1 MRVHVMDLKP
11 GDCLRMDTFNSRGL
25 HVLPKGSSL
34 QIEEIAKLIQH
45 GVDYVDI
52 EEAHVEPVPISRS
65 SIIQAVAAN
74 FDTSIE
80 GFESVYTEAL
90 TKGSFNQ
97 TVVDDILQ
105 PSLNSLDKHKDVVSL
120 LLLLDRDDNY
130 TYNHSL
136 QVGML
141 SYYISSWLGYSKKE
155 CYEIG
160 RAGYLIDIGKC
171 RISPSILNKPG
182 KLSPEEYDQVK
193 LHTIYG
199 HEIIRSSMND
209 PHTALV
215 ALQHHEREDGS
226 GYPNSLTKSDI
237 HPYAQIAAVAD
248 IYSAMTTDRVYQS
261 KQELISVL
269 REINNLSFGKLNGRP
284 VQAFIQHLMPNF
296 IGKRVLLSTGDMG
309 VIVMNNPLDVFRPLV
324 QSEGIFL
331 DLSRERKIAVVE
343 IYME

>member
-1 MRVHVMDLKP
+1 MDLKP
-11 GDCLRMDTFNSRGL
+11 GDHLRMDTFSSRGL
-25 HVLPKGSSL
+25 HVLPKGSRL
-34 QIEEIAKLIQH
+34 QLEEIAKLIQH

-52 EEAHVEPVPISRS
+52 ETVQEEPAPSSRT
-65 SIIQAVAAN
+65 SIIQAAASS
-74 FDTSIE
+74 FDTTID
-80 GFESVYTEAL
+80 GFESLYMEAL
-90 TKGSFNQ
+90 SKGSFNQ
-97 TVVDDILQ
+97 SVVDDILQ
-105 PSLNSLDKHKDVVSL
+105 PTLSTLDKHKDVVTL
-120 LLLLDRDDNY
+120 LLLLDREDNY

-141 SYYISSWLGYSKKE
+141 SYYLASWLGYSKTE

-171 RISPSILNKPG
+171 RISPAILNKPG
-182 KLSPEEYDQVK
+182 KLTPDEYEEIK
-193 LHTIYG
+193 LHTVYG
-199 HEIIRSSMND
+199 YEIIQNSMND
-209 PHTALV
+209 PFTALV

-226 GYPNSLTKSDI
+226 GYPKQLTKTDI

-248 IYSAMTTDRVYQS
+248 IYSAMTTHRVYQS

-269 REINNLSFGKLNGRP
+269 REINSLSFGKLNGKP
-284 VQAFIQHLMPNF
+284 VQAFINHLMPNF

-324 QSEGIFL
+324 QSEGKFL
-331 DLSRERKIAVVE
+331 DLSRERTIAVVE

>member
-1 MRVHVMDLKP
+1 MDLKP

-52 EEAHVEPVPISRS
+52 EEAHVAQVPTSRS

-80 GFESVYTEAL
+80 GFESVYMEAL

-120 LLLLDRDDNY
+120 LLLLNRDDNY

-171 RISPSILNKPG
+171 RIS
-182 KLSPEEYDQVK
+182 
-193 LHTIYG
+193 LH
-199 HEIIRSSMND
+199 
-209 PHTALV
+209 
-215 ALQHHEREDGS
+215 
-226 GYPNSLTKSDI
+226 
-237 HPYAQIAAVAD
+237 
-248 IYSAMTTDRVYQS
+248 
-261 KQELISVL
+261 
-269 REINNLSFGKLNGRP
+269 
-284 VQAFIQHLMPNF
+284 
-296 IGKRVLLSTGDMG
+296 
-309 VIVMNNPLDVFRPLV
+309 
-324 QSEGIFL
+324 SE
-331 DLSRERKIAVVE
+331 
-343 IYME
+343 

>member
-1 MRVHVMDLKP
+1 MDLKP
-11 GDCLRMDTFNSRGL
+11 GDHLRMDTFSSRGL
-25 HVLPKGSSL
+25 HVLPKGSRL
-34 QIEEIAKLIQH
+34 QLEEIAKLIQH

-52 EEAHVEPVPISRS
+52 ETVQEEPAPSSRS
-65 SIIQAVAAN
+65 SIIQAASSG
-74 FDTSIE
+74 FDIMID
-80 GFESVYTEAL
+80 GFESLYMEAL

-97 TVVDDILQ
+97 SVVDDILQ
-105 PSLNSLDKHKDVVSL
+105 PTLSTLDKHKDVVSL
-120 LLLLDRDDNY
+120 LLLLDREDNY

-141 SYYISSWLGYSKKE
+141 SYYIASWLGYSKAE

-171 RISPSILNKPG
+171 RISPDILNKPG
-182 KLSPEEYDQVK
+182 KLTAAEFDKIK
-193 LHTIYG
+193 LHTVYG
-199 HEIIRSSMND
+199 YDIIQNSMND
-209 PHTALV
+209 PFTALV

-226 GYPNSLTKSDI
+226 GYPHQLTKNDI

-248 IYSAMTTDRVYQS
+248 IYSAMTSHRVYQS

-269 REINNLSFGKLNGRP
+269 REINSLSFGKLNGKP

-309 VIVMNNPLDVFRPLV
+309 VIIMNNPLDVFRPLV
-324 QSEGIFL
+324 QSEGKFL

>member
-11 GDCLRMDTFNSRGL
+11 GDHLRMDSFSSRGL
-25 HVLPKGSSL
+25 HVLPKGSRL
-34 QIEEIAKLIQH
+34 QLEEIAKLIQH

-52 EEAHVEPVPISRS
+52 ETVQEEPAPSSRT
-65 SIIQAVAAN
+65 SIIQAAASS
-74 FDTSIE
+74 FDTTID
-80 GFESVYTEAL
+80 GFESLYMEAL
-90 TKGSFNQ
+90 SKGSFNQ
-97 TVVDDILQ
+97 SVVDDILQ
-105 PSLNSLDKHKDVVSL
+105 PTLSTLDKHKDVVTL
-120 LLLLDRDDNY
+120 LLLLDREDNY

-141 SYYISSWLGYSKKE
+141 SYYLASWLGYSKTE

-171 RISPSILNKPG
+171 RISPAILNKPG
-182 KLSPEEYDQVK
+182 KLTPEEYEEIK
-193 LHTIYG
+193 LHTVYG
-199 HEIIRSSMND
+199 YEIIQNSMND
-209 PHTALV
+209 PFTALV

-226 GYPNSLTKSDI
+226 GYPKQLTKTDI

-248 IYSAMTTDRVYQS
+248 IYSAMTTHRVYQS

-269 REINNLSFGKLNGRP
+269 REINSLSFGKLNGKP
-284 VQAFIQHLMPNF
+284 VQAFINHLMPNF

-324 QSEGIFL
+324 QSEGKFL

>member
-11 GDCLRMDTFNSRGL
+11 GDHLRMDTFSSRGL
-25 HVLPKGSSL
+25 HVLPKGSRL
-34 QIEEIAKLIQH
+34 QLEEIAKLIQH

-52 EEAHVEPVPISRS
+52 ETVQEEPAPSSRT
-65 SIIQAVAAN
+65 SIIQAAASS
-74 FDTSIE
+74 FDTTID
-80 GFESVYTEAL
+80 GFESLYMEAL
-90 TKGSFNQ
+90 SKGSFNQ
-97 TVVDDILQ
+97 SVVDDILQ
-105 PSLNSLDKHKDVVSL
+105 PTLSTLDKHKDVVTL
-120 LLLLDRDDNY
+120 LLLLDREDNY

-141 SYYISSWLGYSKKE
+141 SYYLASWLGYSKTE

-171 RISPSILNKPG
+171 RISPAILNKPG
-182 KLSPEEYDQVK
+182 KLTPDEYEEIK
-193 LHTIYG
+193 LHTVYG
-199 HEIIRSSMND
+199 YEIIQNSMND
-209 PHTALV
+209 PFTALV

-226 GYPNSLTKSDI
+226 GYPKQLTKTDI

-248 IYSAMTTDRVYQS
+248 IYSAMTTHRVYQS

-269 REINNLSFGKLNGRP
+269 REINSLSFGKLNGKP
-284 VQAFIQHLMPNF
+284 VQAFINHLMPNF

-324 QSEGIFL
+324 QSEGKFL
-331 DLSRERKIAVVE
+331 DLSRERTIAVVE

>member
-1 MRVHVMDLKP
+1 MRVHVTDLKP
-11 GDCLRMDTFNSRGL
+11 GDYLKVDTFSSKGL
-25 HVLPKGSSL
+25 HVLPKGSQL
-34 QIEEIAKLIQH
+34 RIEEIAKLMQH

-52 EEAHVEPVPISRS
+52 EAIQEELAPSSRS
-65 SIIQAVAAN
+65 SVIQSASRN
-74 FDTSIE
+74 FDTMID
-80 GFESVYTEAL
+80 GFESVYMEAL

-97 TVVDDILQ
+97 SVVDDILQ
-105 PSLNSLDKHKDVVSL
+105 PSLESLDKHKDVVSL
-120 LLLLDRDDNY
+120 LLLLDREDNY

-141 SYYISSWLGYSKKE
+141 SYYIATWLGYSKKE

-171 RISPSILNKPG
+171 RISPELLNKPG
-182 KLSPEEYDQVK
+182 KLTAAEYDEVK

-199 HEIIRSSMND
+199 YEIIRNSMDD
-209 PHTALV
+209 PYTALV

-226 GYPNSLTKSDI
+226 GYPHNLTKDDI
-237 HPYAQIAAVAD
+237 HPYSQIAAVAD
-248 IYSAMTTDRVYQS
+248 IYSAMTSARIYQS

-269 REINNLSFGKLNGRP
+269 REINTLSFGKLNGKP

-309 VIVMNNPLDVFRPLV
+309 VIIMNNPLDVFRPLV
-324 QSEGIFL
+324 QIEGKFL
-331 DLSRERKIAVVE
+331 DLARERTIAVVE

>member
-11 GDCLRMDTFNSRGL
+11 GDHLRMDTFSSRGL
-25 HVLPKGSSL
+25 HVLPKGSRL
-34 QIEEIAKLIQH
+34 QMEEIAKLIQH

-52 EEAHVEPVPISRS
+52 DTVQEEPAPSSRT
-65 SIIQAVAAN
+65 SIIQAATSS
-74 FDTSIE
+74 FDTTID
-80 GFESVYTEAL
+80 GFESLYMEAL
-90 TKGSFNQ
+90 SKGSFNQ
-97 TVVDDILQ
+97 SVVDDILQ
-105 PSLNSLDKHKDVVSL
+105 PTLSSLDKHKDVVTL
-120 LLLLDRDDNY
+120 LLLLDREDNY

-141 SYYISSWLGYSKKE
+141 SYYLATWLGYSKAE

-171 RISPSILNKPG
+171 RISPAILNKPG
-182 KLSPEEYDQVK
+182 KLTPAEYEEIK
-193 LHTIYG
+193 LHTVYG
-199 HEIIRSSMND
+199 YEIIQNSMND
-209 PHTALV
+209 PFTALV

-226 GYPNSLTKSDI
+226 GYPRQLTKTDI

-248 IYSAMTTDRVYQS
+248 IYSAMTTNRVYQS

-269 REINNLSFGKLNGRP
+269 REINSLSFGKLNGKP
-284 VQAFIQHLMPNF
+284 VQAFINHLMPNF

-324 QSEGIFL
+324 QSEGKFL

>member
-11 GDCLRMDTFNSRGL
+11 GDHLRMDTFSSRGL
-25 HVLPKGSSL
+25 HVLPKGSRL
-34 QIEEIAKLIQH
+34 QLEEIAKLIQH

-52 EEAHVEPVPISRS
+52 ETVQEEPAPSSRT
-65 SIIQAVAAN
+65 SIIQAAASS
-74 FDTSIE
+74 FDTTID
-80 GFESVYTEAL
+80 GFESLYMEAL
-90 TKGSFNQ
+90 SKGSFNQ
-97 TVVDDILQ
+97 SVVDDILQ
-105 PSLNSLDKHKDVVSL
+105 PTLSTLDKHKDVVTL
-120 LLLLDRDDNY
+120 LLLLDREDNY

-141 SYYISSWLGYSKKE
+141 SYYLASWLGYSKTE

-171 RISPSILNKPG
+171 RISPAILNKPG
-182 KLSPEEYDQVK
+182 KLTPDEYEEIK
-193 LHTIYG
+193 LHTVYG
-199 HEIIRSSMND
+199 YEIIQNSMND
-209 PHTALV
+209 PFTALV

-226 GYPNSLTKSDI
+226 GYPKQLTKTDI

-248 IYSAMTTDRVYQS
+248 IYSAMTTHRVYQS

-269 REINNLSFGKLNGRP
+269 REINSLSFGKLNGKP
-284 VQAFIQHLMPNF
+284 VQAFINHLMPNF

-324 QSEGIFL
+324 QSDGKFL
-331 DLSRERKIAVVE
+331 DLSRERTIAVVE

>member
-1 MRVHVMDLKP
+1 MDLKP
-11 GDCLRMDTFNSRGL
+11 GDHLRMDTFSSRGL
-25 HVLPKGSSL
+25 HVLPKGSRL
-34 QIEEIAKLIQH
+34 QLEEIAKLIQH

-52 EEAHVEPVPISRS
+52 ETVQEEPAPSSRT
-65 SIIQAVAAN
+65 SIIQAAASS
-74 FDTSIE
+74 FDTTID
-80 GFESVYTEAL
+80 GFESLYMEAL
-90 TKGSFNQ
+90 SKGSFNQ
-97 TVVDDILQ
+97 SVVDDILQ
-105 PSLNSLDKHKDVVSL
+105 PTLSTLDKHKDVVTL
-120 LLLLDRDDNY
+120 LLLLDREDNY

-141 SYYISSWLGYSKKE
+141 SYYLASWLGYSKTE

-171 RISPSILNKPG
+171 RISPAILNKPG
-182 KLSPEEYDQVK
+182 KLTPDEYEEIK
-193 LHTIYG
+193 LHTVYG
-199 HEIIRSSMND
+199 YEIIQNSMND
-209 PHTALV
+209 PFTALV

-226 GYPNSLTKSDI
+226 GYPKQLTKTDI

-248 IYSAMTTDRVYQS
+248 IYSAMTTHRVYQS

-269 REINNLSFGKLNGRP
+269 REINSLSFGKLNGKP
-284 VQAFIQHLMPNF
+284 VQAFINHLMPNF

-324 QSEGIFL
+324 QSDGKFL
-331 DLSRERKIAVVE
+331 DLSRERTIAVVE

>member
-1 MRVHVMDLKP
+1 MDLKP
-11 GDCLRMDTFNSRGL
+11 GDHLRMDTFSSRGL
-25 HVLPKGSSL
+25 HVLPKGSRL
-34 QIEEIAKLIQH
+34 QMEEIAKLIQH

-52 EEAHVEPVPISRS
+52 ETVQEEPAPSSRT
-65 SIIQAVAAN
+65 SIIQAAASS
-74 FDTSIE
+74 FDTTID
-80 GFESVYTEAL
+80 GFESLYMEAL
-90 TKGSFNQ
+90 SKGSFNQ
-97 TVVDDILQ
+97 SVVDDILQ
-105 PSLNSLDKHKDVVSL
+105 PMLSTLDKHKDVVTL
-120 LLLLDRDDNY
+120 LLLLDREDNY

-141 SYYISSWLGYSKKE
+141 SYYLASWLGYSKSE

-171 RISPSILNKPG
+171 RISPAILNKPG
-182 KLSPEEYDQVK
+182 KLTPDEYEEIK
-193 LHTIYG
+193 LHTVYG
-199 HEIIRSSMND
+199 YEIIQNSMND
-209 PHTALV
+209 PFTALV

-226 GYPNSLTKSDI
+226 GYPKQLTKTDI
-237 HPYAQIAAVAD
+237 HPYAQITAVAD
-248 IYSAMTTDRVYQS
+248 IYSAMTTHRVYQS

-269 REINNLSFGKLNGRP
+269 REINSLSFGKLNGKP
-284 VQAFIQHLMPNF
+284 VQAFINHLMPNF

-324 QSEGIFL
+324 QSEGRFL

>member
-1 MRVHVMDLKP
+1 MDLKP
-11 GDCLRMDTFNSRGL
+11 GDHLRMDTFSSRGL
-25 HVLPKGSSL
+25 HVLPKGSRL
-34 QIEEIAKLIQH
+34 QMEEIAKLIQH

-52 EEAHVEPVPISRS
+52 EAVQEEPAPSSRT
-65 SIIQAVAAN
+65 SIIQAAASS
-74 FDTSIE
+74 FDTTID
-80 GFESVYTEAL
+80 GFESLYMEAL
-90 TKGSFNQ
+90 SKGSFNQ
-97 TVVDDILQ
+97 SVVDDILQ
-105 PSLNSLDKHKDVVSL
+105 PTLSTLDKHKDVVTL
-120 LLLLDRDDNY
+120 LLLLDREDNY

-141 SYYISSWLGYSKKE
+141 SYYLASWLGYSKTE

-171 RISPSILNKPG
+171 RISPAILNKPG
-182 KLSPEEYDQVK
+182 KLTPEEYEEIK
-193 LHTIYG
+193 LHTVYG
-199 HEIIRSSMND
+199 YEIIQNSMND
-209 PHTALV
+209 PFTALV

-226 GYPNSLTKSDI
+226 GYPKQLTKTDI

-248 IYSAMTTDRVYQS
+248 IYSAMTTHRVYQS

-269 REINNLSFGKLNGRP
+269 REINSLSFGKLNGKP
-284 VQAFIQHLMPNF
+284 VQAFINHLMPNF

-324 QSEGIFL
+324 QSEGRFL
-331 DLSRERKIAVVE
+331 DLSRERTIAVVE

>member
-1 MRVHVMDLKP
+1 MDLKP
-11 GDCLRMDTFNSRGL
+11 GDHLRMDTFSSRGL
-25 HVLPKGSSL
+25 HVLPKGSRL
-34 QIEEIAKLIQH
+34 QLEEIAKLIQH

-52 EEAHVEPVPISRS
+52 ETVQEEPAPSSRT
-65 SIIQAVAAN
+65 SIIQAAASS
-74 FDTSIE
+74 FDTTID
-80 GFESVYTEAL
+80 GFESLYMEAL
-90 TKGSFNQ
+90 SKGSFNQ
-97 TVVDDILQ
+97 SVVDDILQ
-105 PSLNSLDKHKDVVSL
+105 PTLSTLDKHKDVVTL
-120 LLLLDRDDNY
+120 LLLLDREDNY

-141 SYYISSWLGYSKKE
+141 SYYLASWLGYSKTE

-171 RISPSILNKPG
+171 RISPAILNKPG
-182 KLSPEEYDQVK
+182 KLTPDEYEEIK
-193 LHTIYG
+193 LHTVYG
-199 HEIIRSSMND
+199 HEIIQNSMND
-209 PHTALV
+209 PFTALV

-226 GYPNSLTKSDI
+226 GYPRQLTKTEI

-248 IYSAMTTDRVYQS
+248 IYSAMTTHRVYQS

-269 REINNLSFGKLNGRP
+269 REINSLSFGKLNGKP
-284 VQAFIQHLMPNF
+284 VQAFINHLMPNF

-324 QSEGIFL
+324 QSEGKFL
-331 DLSRERKIAVVE
+331 DLSRERKIDVVE